1 MLPRAIHQFCLTPL
15 PGCIYD
21 HAKSLRRAF
30 NDGHLVGSHGW
41 EHQDFT
47 QLSRKQMHSELAR
60 NERAFQKI
68 LGVKVRRPELGPSPC
83 ADSLCHS
90 RATSARRTAT

>member
-1 MLPRAIHQFCLTPL
+1 MVRDSAHGEPS
-15 PGCIYD
+15 GCIYD
-21 HAKSLRRAF
+21 HAQSLRRAF

-41 EHQDFT
+41 EHKDFT

-68 LGVKVRRPELGPSPC
+68 LGVKVRQSAVALPLCC
-83 ADSLCHS
+83 AVLC
-90 RATSARRTAT
+90 